1 MDDAQSERTKISGSA
16 PRSCVWVRGGEGVV
30 MEAREEPGEE
40 PTDRSLRECSWVIS
54 ASVNSRRTGSL
65 LLGAQV

>member
-1 MDDAQSERTKISGSA
+1 MMYRVKGQ
-16 PRSCVWVRGGEGVV
+16 RSQGLHHGAVCGCGEEKGVV
-30 MEAREEPGEE
+30 MEARAEPGEE